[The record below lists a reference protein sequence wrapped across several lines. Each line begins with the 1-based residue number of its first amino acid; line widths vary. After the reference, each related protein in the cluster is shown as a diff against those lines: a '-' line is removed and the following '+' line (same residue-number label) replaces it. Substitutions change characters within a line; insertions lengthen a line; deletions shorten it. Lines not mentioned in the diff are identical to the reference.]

1 MKKILLGLLLSA
13 SALSASAQYQ
23 FPNSDFESA
32 FIGAGGS
39 YTEPQGWHGYATID
53 AAGLNENGR
62 AGNKLVASTDVR
74 PGSKGKQS
82 VYVMSTSIFGVI
94 ANGVMTNGQIYTHST
109 SATDGTQNYNFSEPG
124 RVVSAYAPNSQF
136 YTPFTGKPDAMRVW
150 LKNEGVGTARVCVWL
165 HTNGKMCDPTNN
177 TDMSIVCAN
186 AVTKVGNEK
195 TWRQYEIPFDYDRS
209 KYNGKNPEYILA
221 TFTTNETPG
230 KGAGGDKLY
239 IDDIEMVYYSDM
251 QHPTYNG
258 QAITF
263 DANNSVTID
272 AAYNAK
278 MLKYT
283 TGAGANVTTDV
294 QDDGTVTITIEG
306 NDISV
311 TPGNRHVYTLHFT
324 KGVDAGLDD
333 EPSVTVT
340 PETMSRVTKFGTGIY
355 YISTPEGKFLDEDQ
369 KIQDLSTQANGR
381 PIRWTVSGVPGAY
394 EFKNDG
400 ETYDHDNSGQYLYMG
415 RKSSAEN
422 FSASNFNVWSSSP
435 ASSVTSF
442 TVKEVENSTW
452 AIYLPSFQYFD
463 GASGFIGIGKKDP
476 KSGDVYLCPSDKSE
490 LICRL
495 NSSYGWV
502 IDDAR
507 AYDRIKGFWPN
518 YPNAA
523 TTNGINADALR
534 PLGPTANDLPLG
546 IYSISGS
553 GSLTFGDKTYTAT
566 DGQFYIPAG
575 SSVTFTG
582 APGLTYYGRLN
593 FDLTATYNGA
603 SVENEKVIDDV
614 YDEPL
619 FVYSA
624 NGNGVENVDKVF
636 DPETN
641 TLTVTVSGYGRSR
654 EHTFQFAAPDLS
666 LNATWYGESVEDG
679 QTINEEFNEAG
690 LAVTPGKGA
699 FVKYEMGD
707 NGTVNIF
714 IASATDSK
722 TYTLHFLTYPA
733 ETENAVA
740 VAGSL
745 VASYD
750 NIAAIHAPNL
760 AIRYNEEG
768 NLNLYVQGLLDN
780 ASNRYESLIV
790 KNVSLDAQG
799 NFYYAGNVRNEA
811 GKLVPAVLRGQ
822 VQNGQLVAAAIDAS
836 FVNPAF
842 ATHEK
847 HLFMHATYG
856 LTAGEQQNF
865 PGSIVVTIN
874 GDATQVD
881 NQTINVGSL
890 SNGNISFTL
899 NDFAMPMGDVNALVG
914 NIAIDNLPID
924 AEGNFAY
931 NGGILI
937 GPGNDTTQEWGGL
950 GLGIVPLDLRGQV
963 YDYNGE
969 KQLIVVIDIDMQQS
983 LGQTIHVT
991 FGADAVSTETFS
1003 DVLHVLV
1010 NGEETTVDDTEVEI
1024 GTLRNGNVN
1033 LVLKDFKMSV
1043 NGAVSPIGNIAIDN
1057 VPVDASGN
1065 FLYSGV
1071 IRIGK
1076 GSDPTVTW
1084 GGPELGDVPVTLRG
1098 AICDENKYAFDDS
1111 NSTETEN
1118 HCILVLDVDMQ
1129 ESLQQT
1135 IHITYGLKAVSA
1147 DRYTDILAVTVNGET
1162 TTQEQEVTV
1171 RNLPNGNINFF
1182 LDNFALQAEGKAM
1195 PIGAISIENL
1205 IVDEQGK
1212 FSFDGTIRIGE
1223 GSTPGTAW
1231 GGPELG
1237 DVPLLL
1243 DGQLF
1248 EKDAQKYLLVNIDI
1262 DMEEALGQTINVT
1275 FGATPVSTK
1284 AYTDDLQITV
1294 NGEVT
1299 QQTAT
1304 IETGMLKNGYMNF
1317 NLKNFAME
1325 VDGKPMYIGNIAIN
1339 ALELDK
1345 DGRFTY
1351 NGNVRIGEGDLPGVA
1366 SWGGPDLGAIPLELK
1381 GQLYEYEGEEYML
1394 VNIAIE
1400 LESLEQTID
1409 VLFGGTPVRTID
1421 LRDALV
1427 VTINGQEN
1435 RQEADVTV
1443 GILRNGNI
1451 NFTLRNFELTLDGS
1465 DTLAPIGNLAINN
1478 MELAADGTFAF
1489 TGNIRIG
1496 NGDAE
1501 GVAEWGG
1508 PGLGDIPVVM
1518 TGKFSEQN
1526 EKLHAVI
1533 SIDLASLDQKIDVEF
1548 GADFIIADT
1557 IRDIV
1562 SLIEAAKA
1570 GKATVKAVEDAVD
1583 MILGR

>member
-32 FIGAGGS
+32 FVNAS
-39 YTEPQGWHGYATID
+39 SKYTEPEGWHGYATID
-53 AAGLNENGR
+53 ASGLNGNGR
-62 AGNKLVASTDVR
+62 DGSKLVASTDVR
-74 PGSKGKQS
+74 PGSTGRQS
-82 VYVMSTSIFGVI
+82 VYIKSTSILGIV
-94 ANGVMTNGQIYTHST
+94 ANGVMTNGQIGTYST
-109 SATDGTQNYNFSEPG
+109 TATDGKNNYNFSTPG
-124 RVVSAYAPNSQF
+124 REVSTYAPNSKF

-150 LKNEGVGTARVCVWL
+150 LKNVGTGTGRVSVWL
-165 HTNGKMCDPTNN
+165 HTNGTMYDPTDNAN
-177 TDMSIVCAN
+177 MSIACAHAETRVPN
-186 AVTKVGNEK
+186 NKEWTK
-195 TWRQYEIPFDYDRS
+195 YDIPFSYAG
-209 KYNGKNPEYILA
+209 YNGKAPEYILA

-230 KGAGGDKLY
+230 KGAAGDMVY
-239 IDDIEMVYYSDM
+239 IDDIEMLYYSELTNLTYDG
-251 QHPTYNG
+251 QPIEIDPTGSATIDDTYN
-258 QAITF
+258 T
-263 DANNSVTID
+263 
-272 AAYNAK
+272 K
-278 MLKYT
+278 MLKFT
-283 TGAGANVTTDV
+283 TGVGAFVTTDV

-311 TPGNRHVYTLHFT
+311 NPGNRHVYTLHFT
-324 KGVDAGLDD
+324 KGLDASLDD
-333 EPSVTVT
+333 EPFAQVE
-340 PETMSRVTKFGTGIY
+340 PETSIQPQAPAEGRV
-355 YISTPEGKFLDEDQ
+355 YILNHNGKFLDKSEAFTDNH
-369 KIQDLSTQANGR
+369 IA
-381 PIRWTVSGVPGAY
+381 WTVTGNNEIGYSFENSYTEYTAPNGPCLYLERNTSANQFDPKNFDAWSFY
-394 EFKNDG
+394 QEATPFKASKQNDG
-400 ETYDHDNSGQYLYMG
+400 GYALYRYIKFYDGGFFSGAKSDN
-415 RKSSAEN
+415 
-422 FSASNFNVWSSSP
+422 
-435 ASSVTSF
+435 
-442 TVKEVENSTW
+442 
-452 AIYLPSFQYFD
+452 IYLISTD
-463 GASGFIGIGKKDP
+463 DNKLTS
-476 KSGDVYLCPSDKSE
+476 
-490 LICRL
+490 
-495 NSSYGWV
+495 GWV
-502 IDDAR
+502 THVAHGWMFYDA
-507 AYDRIKGFWPN
+507 AKYDRVYDFWPN
-518 YPNAA
+518 YSKA
-523 TTNGINADALR
+523 TVANGINASMFVERDA
-534 PLGPTANDLPLG
+534 TVSDLPLG
-546 IYSISGS
+546 LYSISGTGTVS
-553 GSLTFGDKTYTAT
+553 VNGKNYTAAS
-566 DGQFYIPAG
+566 GKFYVPCDNSI
-575 SSVTFTG
+575 TFTG
-582 APGLTYYGRLN
+582 APALTYYGRLN
-593 FDLTATYNGA
+593 FDLTANYNGA
-603 SVENEKVIDDV
+603 SVKNEDIIDDV
-614 YDEPL
+614 YDEAL
-619 FVYSA
+619 FVCSA
-624 NGNGVENVDKVF
+624 GGNGAQDVKRFF
-636 DPETN
+636 DPDTY

-666 LNATWYGESVEDG
+666 LNATWYGEKVEDG
-679 QTINEEFNEAG
+679 QTIGEEFSEAG
-690 LAVTPGKGA
+690 LIVTPGKGA

-768 NLNLYVQGLLDN
+768 NLNLYVQGLMDN
-780 ASNRYESLIV
+780 AEQRYATFV
-790 KNVSLDAQG
+790 AKNVSLDAQG

-811 GKLVPAVLRGQ
+811 GKLVPTVLRGQ
-822 VQNGQLVAAAIDAS
+822 VKNGQLVAAAIDAS
-836 FVNPAF
+836 FVDPSNADR
-842 ATHEK
+842 EK
-847 HLFMHATYG
+847 HILMHATYG
-856 LTAGEQQNF
+856 FAADTNASF

-881 NQTINVGSL
+881 NQTINVVSL
-890 SNGNISFTL
+890 GNGNISFTL
-899 NDFAMPMGDVNALVG
+899 NDFAMPMGRENALIG
-914 NIAIDNLPID
+914 NIAIDNLAID
-924 AEGNFAY
+924 AQGNFAY

-950 GLGIVPLDLRGQV
+950 DLGLVPLDLRGQV
-963 YDYNGE
+963 YDYAGQQ
-969 KQLIVVIDIDMQQS
+969 QLIVVIDIDMQQS

-1003 DVLHVLV
+1003 DDLHVLV
-1010 NGEETTVDDTEVEI
+1010 NGEETVVNDTEVEI

-1033 LVLKDFKMSV
+1033 LVLKNFKMNV
-1043 NGAVSPIGNIAIDN
+1043 AGAESPIGNIAIDN
-1057 VPVDASGN
+1057 VPVDANGN
-1065 FLYSGV
+1065 FVYSGV

-1076 GSDPTVTW
+1076 GSDATVTW
-1084 GGPELGDVPVTLRG
+1084 GGPDLGDVPVVLRG
-1098 AICDENKYAFDDS
+1098 ALCDEEKYAFDES
-1111 NSTETEN
+1111 NSTTTDN

-1147 DRYTDILAVTVNGET
+1147 DKYTDILAVTVNGET

-1182 LDNFALQAEGKAM
+1182 LDNFTLQAEGKTM

-1212 FSFDGTIRIGE
+1212 FSFDGSIRIGE

-1248 EKDAQKYLLVNIDI
+1248 EKDGQKYLLVNIDI

-1284 AYTDDLQITV
+1284 SYTDDLQITV

-1299 QQTAT
+1299 KQTAT

-1339 ALELDK
+1339 ALQLDK
-1345 DGRFTY
+1345 DGRFAY

-1366 SWGGPDLGAIPLELK
+1366 EWGGPSLGAIPLELK
-1381 GQLYEYEGEEYML
+1381 GQLYKYEGEEYML

-1409 VLFGGTPVRTID
+1409 VLFGGTPVRTVE
-1421 LRDALV
+1421 LRDDLV

-1451 NFTLRNFELTLDGS
+1451 NFTLRNFELALDGS
-1465 DTLAPIGNLAINN
+1465 DTPAPIGNLAINN
-1478 MELAADGTFAF
+1478 MELSADGSFNF
-1489 TGNIRIG
+1489 NGNIRIG
-1496 NGDAE
+1496 NGDAA

-1518 TGKFSEQN
+1518 TGKFSEMSK
-1526 EKLHAVI
+1526 KLHAVI
-1533 SIDLASLDQKIDVEF
+1533 SIDLANLDQKIDVEF
-1548 GADFIIADT
+1548 GADFVLAATIGDLVSIID
-1557 IRDIV
+1557 
-1562 SLIEAAKA
+1562 AAKA
-1570 GKATVKAVEDAVD
+1570 GKATVKDIEAAVNAL
-1583 MILGR
+1583 LGK